1 MKTIDKYLTMLVRG
15 VIGVALIVLFVVA
28 FSVIIG
34 RIFFD
39 ASMGWSQDVIRLC
52 FTYIIYLGAAYCVR
66 EKGHLNVDFVLGM
79 MKPQVRK
86 AVEFVINIV
95 LLAFFAFIVYYG
107 FQFAATGASQKSP
120 YLMIPMTYY
129 YYGVPICFA
138 LGIVSIGS
146 LIASGMPLIVTVQR
160 MFTGGDSIA
169 LIAIPLFMLSGE
181 LMFRGGMSKRLVDFA
196 DTLLGHFP
204 SGLAMVSILACMF
217 FAAITGS
224 AIAATA
230 AIGGIMIPLMK
241 ERGYEYTF
249 SAPLLACGG
258 SIGPIIPPSIPLL
271 VYGVLASVSVADL
284 YVGGVIP
291 GILMGIGLMIYSYFV
306 GKKRGYMG
314 RETRASFREVV
325 KSAVNALLALFMP
338 VIILGGIMSGKFSP
352 TEAAA
357 VATAYALVIGL
368 FVYHELDLKGIWEA
382 FVNAAKST
390 GQILIIVALASLFS
404 WVITVAQ
411 IPQTVSAFLQA
422 NIHSKVAML
431 LVINVI
437 LLIAG
442 TFIDTT
448 SAIVIFAP
456 LFIPICKAMNVDL
469 VHFGMIMTVN
479 LTIGMCTPPLGVC
492 LFVSSSIAKIS
503 LKDQMRD
510 LLPMLAVL
518 IGVLLL
524 VTYIP
529 GLTLWLPSLFK

>member
-1 MKTIDKYLTMLVRG
+1 MIIILC
-15 VIGVALIVLFVVA
+15 LFAV
-28 FSVIIG
+28 
-34 RIFFD
+34 FF
-39 ASMGWSQDVIRLC
+39 I
-52 FTYIIYLGAAYCVR
+52 
-66 EKGHLNVDFVLGM
+66 
-79 MKPQVRK
+79 
-86 AVEFVINIV
+86 
-95 LLAFFAFIVYYG
+95 
-107 FQFAATGASQKSP
+107 
-120 YLMIPMTYY
+120 
-129 YYGVPICFA
+129 GVPICFA
-138 LGIVSIGS
+138 LGIVSVGS
-146 LIASGMPLIVTVQR
+146 LMISGTSLVVVVQR

-241 ERGYEYTF
+241 ERGYDYTF

-284 YVGGVIP
+284 FIGGIVP
-291 GILMGIGLMIYSYFV
+291 GVLMGVGLMVYSYIV

-314 RETRASFREVV
+314 RETRASAREI
-325 KSAVNALLALFMP
+325 VNAAKDALLALFMP
-338 VIILGGIMSGKFSP
+338 VIILGGIMSGYFTP

-357 VATAYALVIGL
+357 VATAYALVVGVFI
-368 FVYHELDLKGIWEA
+368 YHELSLKEIWEA
-382 FVNAAKST
+382 FVNAAKGT

-411 IPQTVSAFLQA
+411 VPQTVSAFLQA
-422 NIHSKVAML
+422 NIGSKILML

-456 LFIPICKAMNVDL
+456 LFIPICNSLGIDL
-469 VHFGMIMTVN
+469 VHFGMIMAVN

-503 LKDQMRD
+503 LKEQMKD

-518 IGVLLL
+518 IIVLML

-529 GLTLWLPSLFK
+529 SLTLFLPNLING

>member
-120 YLMIPMTYY
+120 YLMLPMTYY
-129 YYGVPICFA
+129 YYGVPI
-138 LGIVSIGS
+138 
-146 LIASGMPLIVTVQR
+146 SG
-160 MFTGGDSIA
+160 
-169 LIAIPLFMLSGE
+169 
-181 LMFRGGMSKRLVDFA
+181 
-196 DTLLGHFP
+196 
-204 SGLAMVSILACMF
+204 
-217 FAAITGS
+217 
-224 AIAATA
+224 
-230 AIGGIMIPLMK
+230 
-241 ERGYEYTF
+241 
-249 SAPLLACGG
+249 
-258 SIGPIIPPSIPLL
+258 
-271 VYGVLASVSVADL
+271 
-284 YVGGVIP
+284 
-291 GILMGIGLMIYSYFV
+291 
-306 GKKRGYMG
+306 
-314 RETRASFREVV
+314 
-325 KSAVNALLALFMP
+325 
-338 VIILGGIMSGKFSP
+338 
-352 TEAAA
+352 
-357 VATAYALVIGL
+357 
-368 FVYHELDLKGIWEA
+368 
-382 FVNAAKST
+382 
-390 GQILIIVALASLFS
+390 
-404 WVITVAQ
+404 
-411 IPQTVSAFLQA
+411 
-422 NIHSKVAML
+422 
-431 LVINVI
+431 I

>member
-1 MKTIDKYLTMLVRG
+1 MSI
-15 VIGVALIVLFVVA
+15 IICLFA
-28 FSVIIG
+28 
-34 RIFFD
+34 
-39 ASMGWSQDVIRLC
+39 
-52 FTYIIYLGAAYCVR
+52 
-66 EKGHLNVDFVLGM
+66 
-79 MKPQVRK
+79 
-86 AVEFVINIV
+86 
-95 LLAFFAFIVYYG
+95 AFFVG
-107 FQFAATGASQKSP
+107 
-120 YLMIPMTYY
+120 M
-129 YYGVPICFA
+129 PICFA
-138 LGIVSIGS
+138 LGIVSLGS
-146 LIASGMPLIVTVQR
+146 LIISDMPLVVVVQR

-169 LIAIPLFMLSGE
+169 LIAIPLFMVSGE

-196 DTLLGHFP
+196 ETLLGHFP

-241 ERGYEYTF
+241 ERGYDYTF

-284 YVGGVIP
+284 FIGGVVP
-291 GILMGIGLMIYSYFV
+291 GILMGIGLMIYSYIV
-306 GKKRGYMG
+306 GKKRGYRG
-314 RETRASFREVV
+314 SEKRATLKEILRSG
-325 KSAVNALLALFMP
+325 ADALLALFMP
-338 VIILGGIMSGKFSP
+338 IIILGGIMTGYFSP

-357 VATAYALVIGL
+357 VATFYALIVGL
-368 FVYHELDLKGIWEA
+368 FVYHELDLKSIWEA

-411 IPQTVSAFLQA
+411 VPQTVSAFLQA
-422 NIHSKVAML
+422 NIHSKIAML

-456 LFIPICKAMNVDL
+456 LFIPICQTLGVDL
-469 VHFGMIMTVN
+469 VHFGMIMAVN

-510 LLPMLAVL
+510 LIPMLGVL
-518 IGVLLL
+518 IVVLLM

-529 GLTLWLPSLFK
+529 GLTLWLPSLLK

>member
-1 MKTIDKYLTMLVRG
+1 MTIILCLF
-15 VIGVALIVLFVVA
+15 VLF
-28 FSVIIG
+28 
-34 RIFFD
+34 
-39 ASMGWSQDVIRLC
+39 
-52 FTYIIYLGAAYCVR
+52 
-66 EKGHLNVDFVLGM
+66 
-79 MKPQVRK
+79 
-86 AVEFVINIV
+86 
-95 LLAFFAFIVYYG
+95 FI
-107 FQFAATGASQKSP
+107 
-120 YLMIPMTYY
+120 
-129 YYGVPICFA
+129 GVPICFS
-138 LGIVSIGS
+138 LGLVSLGS
-146 LIASGMPLIVTVQR
+146 LAVSGLPLIVVVQR
-160 MFTGGDSIA
+160 MFTGGDSIV

-181 LMFRGGMSKRLVDFA
+181 LMFHCGMSKRMVDFA
-196 DTLLGHFP
+196 DTLLGHLP

-241 ERGYEYTF
+241 ERGYHYTF

-284 YVGGVIP
+284 FIGGIIP
-291 GILMGIGLMIYSYFV
+291 GIVMGLGLMVYSYIV
-306 GKKRGYMG
+306 GRKRGYKG
-314 RETRASFREVV
+314 REKRASFREILHAG
-325 KSAVNALLALFMP
+325 KSAIFALFMP
-338 VIILGGIMSGKFSP
+338 IIIIGGILSGYFTP
-352 TEAAA
+352 TEAGAIA
-357 VATAYALVIGL
+357 VFYALIIGAL
-368 FVYHELDLKGIWEA
+368 VYRELSFQAMWES

-411 IPQTVSAFLQA
+411 VPQTVSSFLQN
-422 NIHSKVAML
+422 NIHSKIGML
-431 LVINVI
+431 LVINII

-456 LFIPICKAMNVDL
+456 LFIPICTSLGVDL
-469 VHFGMIMTVN
+469 VHFGMIMAVN

-510 LLPMLAVL
+510 LLPMLGVL
-518 IGVLLL
+518 IIVLLL

-529 GLTLWLPSLFK
+529 GLTLWLPGLFD